1 VPEISDDPRREY
13 EARLAARRADSGKLE
28 RRHIALGNARLAV
41 AAIAGLIAWLAFG
54 RHVVSGWWLLAP
66 AAAFGALA
74 AVHGRVLRKRRR
86 AERSAQFYERG
97 LARIGDHW
105 HGTGETGERFDDPAH
120 PYAEDLDLFGNGSLF
135 QLLSTER
142 LRTGQETL
150 ARWLLGPA
158 APGEVE
164 ARQGAIRELR
174 SRLDLREDAAL
185 LGEEAH
191 SGINPGA
198 LAAWAEQ
205 PLLFDSRALR
215 HGALALAV
223 LAVAGLVVWAV
234 YGFPEFFLA
243 VFLAES
249 ILFLRVRRRVKQVV
263 EVVGEPAYG
272 LVLVAGVLARFE
284 RERFESPRLVALR
297 KELEVEGVPASLR
310 VAHLNRLMEL
320 LESSDHVLI
329 RAVGPVVLYL
339 PQLAFAIEAW
349 RKKSGPS
356 VRKWLAAV
364 GEMEALCS
372 LANYTYEHPA
382 DVFPEFVEGGPCY
395 EGEAL
400 AHPLL
405 PEGRAVR
412 NDVRLC
418 GELHALIV
426 SGSNMSGK
434 STLLRTVGVNAV
446 LAMAGA
452 PVRARRL
459 RLSRV
464 SLGASIRTLDS
475 LQGGTSRFYAEIK
488 RIRTLVDLGRGPL
501 PLLFLL
507 DELLNGTNSHDR
519 RIGAEAVVRGLVERG
534 AIGLLTTH
542 DLALTEIALA
552 LAPRTSNVHFED
564 HLEDGKITFDYRLR
578 PGVVEKSNAL
588 ELMRSIGLD
597 V

>member
-1 VPEISDDPRREY
+1 MPEIPEDPRKEY
-13 EARLAARRADSGKLE
+13 EVRLAARRAKAGELE
-28 RRHIALGNARLAV
+28 GRHIALGNARLAV
-41 AAIAGLIAWLAFG
+41 AAIAVVIAWLTFG
-54 RHVVSGWWLLAP
+54 RHAISGWWLLAP
-66 AAAFGALA
+66 AAAFAVLA
-74 AVHGRVLRKRRR
+74 IIHGRVLRARRR
-86 AERSAQFYERG
+86 AERSIQFYEQG
-97 LARIGDHW
+97 LARIDDRW
-105 HGTGETGERFDDPAH
+105 HGTGPTGERFDDPAH

-135 QLLSTER
+135 QLLSTAR
-142 LRTGQETL
+142 LRTGEETL
-150 ARWLLGPA
+150 ARWLSGPA

-164 ARQGAIRELR
+164 SRHGAIHELR
-174 SRLDLREDAAL
+174 PRLNLREDAAL
-185 LGEEAH
+185 LGEEAQ

-205 PLLFDSRALR
+205 PIVFDSKALR
-215 HGALALAV
+215 HGSWMLAV

-234 YGFPEFFLA
+234 FSVPEFFLA

-249 ILFLRVRRRVKQVV
+249 ILFLRIRRRVKQVV
-263 EVVGEPAYG
+263 EAVGEPAYG
-272 LVLVAGVLARFE
+272 LALLAGVLARFE

-297 KELEVEGVPASLR
+297 KELDVEGVPPSVQ
-310 VAHLNRLMEL
+310 VARLNRLMEM
-320 LESSDHVLI
+320 LESSEHVLM
-329 RAVGPVVLYL
+329 RAIGPVVLYV

-349 RKKSGPS
+349 RKKSGPF

-395 EGEAL
+395 EGQAL

-452 PVRARRL
+452 PVRARGL
-459 RLSRV
+459 RLSRLA
-464 SLGASIRTLDS
+464 LGASIRTLDS

-488 RIRTLVDLGRGPL
+488 RIRALVDLGGGPL

-519 RIGAEAVVRGLVERG
+519 RIGAEAILRGLLDRG

-542 DLALTEIALA
+542 DLALTEIASA
-552 LAPRTSNVHFED
+552 LEPRTSNVHFED
-564 HLEDGKITFDYRLR
+564 HLEDGHITFDYRLR
-578 PGVVEKSNAL
+578 PGVVQKSNAL
-588 ELMRSIGLD
+588 ELMRSIGLE